1 MCGFAGFIALGGTGL
16 DTQQRQAV
24 LESMGRAL
32 AHRGP
37 DDQQFYDDGV
47 LSLVFRRLSIMGS
60 AADSQP
66 IFSESGQQ
74 LLVCNGEIYNH
85 AELRRTL
92 SGRHHFS
99 TQSDSEVLLHA
110 YEEWGPSGLDAVR
123 GMFAAAVWDRPQQ
136 RLFLARDR
144 LGIKPLY
151 ICQLPRGL
159 LFGSELKALLAHPEC
174 PRQTDWSALREDPFS
189 LAATPSYVKGIE
201 HLPGGSY
208 LLAQQGLRPIVKT
221 YWSLED
227 HLGSA
232 KLGSSAHQYC
242 SAYSRLIEEA
252 TIEHLQGHGPVG
264 IHLSGG
270 LDSALLTAIVG
281 GSQRDAMC
289 FTVVERTTYLVGDV
303 PAAQRISNDFGLP
316 WHPILFNYQDFL
328 SATGFSLQTLEQSV
342 WAMDS
347 PLFDIEWMIKT
358 ELNRKIRTQQPD
370 LKILL
375 LGQGADEFAG
385 GYSKRVD
392 RPDQSWAQYLS
403 QEVEPAMGRHPLLN
417 GKQIPGKQLAPFHRW
432 MLFMTRQLQHH
443 NLWHEDRTSA
453 MFGMEA
459 RVPFL
464 DHRIVELL
472 ASVPDHLHA
481 ELFWN
486 KQIVRNCMK
495 VRAPNYDTTRQKV
508 GFCWTNDS
516 RSVEMIIHGMAC
528 LASKEFQEKYVD
540 SHNFPFDR
548 AETRSLIQK
557 VVGRDPGFFMES
569 IVLLSRMT
577 ATIFN
582 SQHNDALAYQ
592 PVFAAAQA
600 PSQLV
605 VVRESQWGALQV
617 HMESEPV
624 MPFAWLNSHCIC
636 LPLGSHIE
644 MAKSA
649 SGETTCS
656 LVLNGKTLSA
666 ISYRSNE
673 AWMGQFFELLGRRPF
688 QARTVGMWIDELG
701 VGKPKLMGLLGTLLQ
716 CGFITTPTV
725 APSSNFAPLTD
736 ALSEP
741 RTKRYSRK
749 KMSGLSLARHG
760 HNAIAKSVTVVAIGG
775 AILLAWLIAEVT

>member
-1 MCGFAGFIALGGTGL
+1 MCGFAGFIAFGGAGL
-16 DTQQRQAV
+16 DTQQRRTV
-24 LESMGRAL
+24 LESMGQAL

-47 LSLVFRRLSIMGS
+47 LSLVFRRLAIMGT

-66 IFSESGQQ
+66 IFSESGQH

-85 AELRRTL
+85 SELRRTL
-92 SGRHHFS
+92 CGRHHFA

-110 YEEWGPSGLDAVR
+110 YEEWGPTGLDSVR
-123 GMFAAAVWDRPQQ
+123 GMFAAAVWDRQQQ

-151 ICQLPRGL
+151 ICELPSGL
-159 LFGSELKALLAHPEC
+159 LFGSELKALLAHPQC
-174 PRQTDWSALREDPFS
+174 PHQTDWAALRKDPLS
-189 LAATPSYVKGIE
+189 LSATPSYVKGIE
-201 HLPGGSY
+201 HLPGGTY
-208 LLAQQGLRPIVKT
+208 LLMQRGHKPVVKT
-221 YWSLED
+221 YWSLDD
-227 HLGSA
+227 HLGSE
-232 KLGSSAHQYC
+232 KFGSNAQQYR
-242 SAYSRLIEEA
+242 SAYCHLIGEA
-252 TIEHLQGHGPVG
+252 TREHLQGQGPVG

-281 GSQRDAMC
+281 KAQHDAMC

-303 PAAQRISNDFGLP
+303 PAAKKIANDFGLP

-328 SATGFSLQTLEQSV
+328 SATGFNLATLEQSV

-347 PLFDIEWMIKT
+347 PLFDIEWMIKS

-385 GYSKRVD
+385 GYSRRVD
-392 RPDQSWAQYLS
+392 RPNQTWEQYLS
-403 QEVEPAMGRHPLLN
+403 QEVEPT
-417 GKQIPGKQLAPFHRW
+417 LAIHTPANEPTQGHHAASFHRW
-432 MLFMTRQLQHH
+432 MRLMARQLQHH

-472 ASVPDHLHA
+472 ASVPGHLHG

-486 KQIVRNCMK
+486 KQIVRDCMK
-495 VRAPNYDTTRQKV
+495 TRAPSYDTTRHKV

-516 RSVEMIIHGMAC
+516 RSVEMIIHSMAC
-528 LASKEFQEKYVD
+528 LISKDFQEKYVD
-540 SHNFPFDR
+540 APSFPFDR
-548 AETRSLIQK
+548 AETRAMIQK
-557 VVGRDPGFFMES
+557 VVGREPDFFTES

-582 SQHNDALAYQ
+582 SQHTNTLAYK
-592 PVFAAAQA
+592 PDFTAAQA

-605 VVRESQWGALQV
+605 VVRESQWAALHV

-624 MPFAWLNSHCIC
+624 MPFVWLDNHCIG
-636 LPLGSHIE
+636 LPLGTTIE
-644 MAKSA
+644 KTESTA
-649 SGETTCS
+649 GETTCT
-656 LVLNGKTLSA
+656 LLLHGKTLSA
-666 ISYRSNE
+666 ISYRSSE
-673 AWMGQFFELLGRRPF
+673 AWIGVFFDKLPQRTRRT
-688 QARTVGMWIDELG
+688 RTVGMWMEELG
-701 VGKPKLMGLLGTLLQ
+701 VGKKQLTMLLGPLRSQRLQPPLRSAAPFYWSGSPMESLKRWLLS
-716 CGFITTPTV
+716 
-725 APSSNFAPLTD
+725 AR
-736 ALSEP
+736 AL
-741 RTKRYSRK
+741 
-749 KMSGLSLARHG
+749 
-760 HNAIAKSVTVVAIGG
+760 
-775 AILLAWLIAEVT
+775 